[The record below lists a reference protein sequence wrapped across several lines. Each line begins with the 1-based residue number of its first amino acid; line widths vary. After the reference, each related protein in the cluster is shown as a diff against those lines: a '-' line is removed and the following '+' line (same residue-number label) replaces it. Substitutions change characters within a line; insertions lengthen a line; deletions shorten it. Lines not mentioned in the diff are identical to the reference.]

1 MEGRRRRCDR
11 AGSAGRSRPPV
22 RSRPRSLDRADARAA
37 QPGEPPDQPGSRG
50 GAASGVTRI
59 SGDCA
64 ARRLVDAWLA
74 RTGASGSMGA
84 DGVPRYDARAH
95 GARPADPR
103 HAECRTGPASAA
115 AHGTERR
122 SPRRRS
128 RNAVAGRLRNG
139 GAGRDGAAHPA
150 CLRGRSGNRVPPAGG
165 AGREE
170 GRWRCGGRRGGGALR
185 GPALYRLARLRAAG
199 HAVEQH
205 RRGAVRLRG
214 VAAAAS
220 HGSPVEA
227 RRRATC
233 GWEQPPDHGR
243 RPRGGHRHLRRH
255 RARHGRGADRR
266 PPRQCRA
273 LARDVGIL
281 PALRRAGRAD
291 F

>member
-1 MEGRRRRCDR
+1 MQDDLARRFGPGRAAWIAQTLAPLNPESRPTSRVPEEAPLPVSPGFPEIARR
-11 AGSAGRSRPPV
+11 AGSWTR
-22 RSRPRSLDRADARAA
+22 
-37 QPGEPPDQPGSRG
+37 GSRVRALPDRWVLMAYRG
-50 GAASGVTRI
+50 
-59 SGDCA
+59 
-64 ARRLVDAWLA
+64 
-74 RTGASGSMGA
+74 
-84 DGVPRYDARAH
+84 YDARAH

-115 AHGTERR
+115 ADGTERR

-150 CLRGRSGNRVPPAGG
+150 RLRGRSGNRVPPAGG